1 MPLEKPNPNFLK
13 TILVIVHEQLNDRD
27 GTKTRKLS
35 WPEPTPSEIAAIQ
48 QPENIPEPLLPQEQ
62 IIQRSYDAYD
72 SSGVSRQT
80 SMASSTGELTSPYK
94 ESGYGTMQ
102 SASYDTDMGTSYEYR
117 RDRQDIEYI
126 PEVPSQDYQEE
137 PEEIP
142 VSGEHEDEWSRPDRM
157 REYGGSASPYIKK
170 YEQPSYEQPGY
181 EQEQEYKESGRE
193 YEEKE
198 MTEGEDDYWVQPAR
212 AEYQVFRKNTNP
224 GPNCAHQKVESTFK
238 IRLFPSYFSLSDMHK
253 IGIL

>member
-1 MPLEKPNPNFLK
+1 
-13 TILVIVHEQLNDRD
+13 
-27 GTKTRKLS
+27 
-35 WPEPTPSEIAAIQ
+35 
-48 QPENIPEPLLPQEQ
+48 
-62 IIQRSYDAYD
+62 
-72 SSGVSRQT
+72 
-80 SMASSTGELTSPYK
+80 MASSSDLTSPYK

-126 PEVPSQDYQEE
+126 PEVPSQEYREE

-181 EQEQEYKESGRE
+181 EQEQEYKESRRE

-198 MTEGEDDYWVQPAR
+198 ITEAEDDYWVQPAR
-212 AEYQVFRKNTNP
+212 VEYQVF
-224 GPNCAHQKVESTFK
+224 EK
-238 IRLFPSYFSLSDMHK
+238 IRTLGLIVHIKKWKVVQNVLFYFPLSDVHK